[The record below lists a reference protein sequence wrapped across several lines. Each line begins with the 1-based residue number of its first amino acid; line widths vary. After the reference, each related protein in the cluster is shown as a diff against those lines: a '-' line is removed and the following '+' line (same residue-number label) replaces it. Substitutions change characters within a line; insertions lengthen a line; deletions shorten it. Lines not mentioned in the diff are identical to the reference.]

1 MRAGIILAAGLGSR
15 LLPLTAERP
24 KCLVEVGGRPVLLR
38 ALEAMSD
45 VGVERHTVVAGYCLD
60 QVRQAVMGSAFRAM
74 THVVESPSY
83 ETSGTAESLGRGL
96 SDVGDTDDV
105 LVMEGD
111 VVVEREV
118 MRRITAPSGR
128 ASLAAVAAQV
138 VGCTGTFVRVAED
151 GRVREVSHASW
162 RTLSSAVSGFA
173 KLVNVHL
180 FLRQDV
186 ADLRVLL
193 HSLLDANPS
202 AHVEHLLA
210 AWLLQGGR
218 LYAVEVGD
226 LRWWEVDDVEDL
238 KIARR
243 LFPWAD
249 DTPMLG

>member
-1 MRAGIILAAGLGSR
+1 
-15 LLPLTAERP
+15 
-24 KCLVEVGGRPVLLR
+24 
-38 ALEAMSD
+38 
-45 VGVERHTVVAGYCLD
+45 
-60 QVRQAVMGSAFRAM
+60 
-74 THVVESPSY
+74 
-83 ETSGTAESLGRGL
+83 
-96 SDVGDTDDV
+96 
-105 LVMEGD
+105 
-111 VVVEREV
+111 
-118 MRRITAPSGR
+118 
-128 ASLAAVAAQV
+128 
-138 VGCTGTFVRVAED
+138 
-151 GRVREVSHASW
+151 
-162 RTLSSAVSGFA
+162 
-173 KLVNVHL
+173 
-180 FLRQDV
+180 V